1 MTTEIFKQNKEKIY
15 SKFDGRCRR
24 LLVDFLR
31 EKNKEVCAVCS
42 ESCSDGEKA
51 QRTLRYLVG
60 SLAVASLKR
69 CDDRVDILM
78 CLLAPYLSTA
88 ELIGSFP
95 KSKKVKLMAKELANV
110 KEKLIGI
117 ATGGTK

>member
-1 MTTEIFKQNKEKIY
+1 MTTKPTFEEAKEETY
-15 SKFDGRCRR
+15 SLFQGKCRR
-24 LLVDFLR
+24 LLADFLR

-51 QRTLRYLVG
+51 QRALRYLVRE
-60 SLAVASLKR
+60 LAVASVKR
-69 CDDRVDILM
+69 CDDSLDILM

-88 ELIGSFP
+88 EMMGSFP

-117 ATGGTK
+117 ATGG